1 MTIKILISFVDR
13 DSLTG
18 ELTSYSKGELVSNL
32 ADDVANSFIS
42 EGLAEEHSEITP
54 TGTIT
59 ITENG
64 TYSVEEY
71 LSAVVKVEDF
81 KDFIAGS
88 LTSITADM
96 LAGITSIPDKA
107 FYYKSALTSV
117 EIPNGVTT
125 IGENA
130 FYLCSN
136 LESVTI
142 PNGVTTIGKSSFD
155 QCYELGPSITIPS
168 SVTSIGDRS
177 FYLCYALKSVTVLA
191 TTPPN
196 IIHMSSE
203 ALFGGMSNFTI
214 YVPAESVDTYKAAD
228 VWSNYANKIQAIQE

>member
-1 MTIKILISFVDR
+1 MRVEVLKSFTHR
-13 DSLTG
+13 DSETGKLTAYTIG
-18 ELTSYSKGELVSNL
+18 DVLTNL
-32 ADDVANSFIS
+32 SDD
-42 EGLAEEHSEITP
+42 LAENFIESGLVKRYVTL
-54 TGTIT
+54 GAAGAIT
-59 ITENG
+59 ITKND

-81 KDFIAGS
+81 KNYIAGS
-88 LTSITADM
+88 LTNITADM
-96 LAGITSIPDKA
+96 LAGLTSIRDYA
-107 FYYKSALTSV
+107 FYHNSSLRSV
-117 EIPNGVTT
+117 EIPNGVTS

-130 FYLCSN
+130 FSLCSD

-142 PNGVTTIGKSSFD
+142 PNGVISIGKSSFD

-177 FYLCYALKSVTVLA
+177 FYLCYELKSVTVLA

-196 IIHMSSE
+196 IIYMSSE

-214 YVPAESVDTYKAAD
+214 YVPAESVDTYKAAN

>member
-1 MTIKILISFVDR
+1 MRVEVLKSFTHR
-13 DSLTG
+13 DSETGKLTAYTIG
-18 ELTSYSKGELVSNL
+18 DVVTNL
-32 ADDVANSFIS
+32 SDD
-42 EGLAEEHSEITP
+42 LAEDFIASGLVKRYVTL
-54 TGTIT
+54 GVAGAIT

-81 KDFIAGS
+81 KNFISGS

-117 EIPNGVTT
+117 EIPNSVTS
-125 IGENA
+125 IGEEA
-130 FYLCSN
+130 FYLCGN
-136 LESVTI
+136 LKSVTI
-142 PNGVTTIGKSSFD
+142 PNGVISIGESGFD
-155 QCYELGPSITIPS
+155 QCYKLGPSITIPS

-177 FYLCYALKSVTVLA
+177 FYLCYELKSVTVLA

-196 IIHMSSE
+196 IIYMSSE
-203 ALFGGMSNFTI
+203 ALFGGMTNFTI
-214 YVPAESVDTYKAAD
+214 YVPAESVGAYKSAS
-228 VWSNYANKIQAIQE
+228 VWSNYSSKIQAIQE